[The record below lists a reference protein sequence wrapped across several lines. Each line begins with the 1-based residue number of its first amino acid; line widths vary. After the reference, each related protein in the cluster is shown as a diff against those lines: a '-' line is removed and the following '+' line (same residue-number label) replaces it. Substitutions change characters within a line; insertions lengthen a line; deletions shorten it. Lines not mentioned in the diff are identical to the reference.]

1 MLIVIDEELFD
12 KVKDMSKNRSPRA
25 ITLEFDRKGTYI
37 ADDFEESD
45 ERVKEILNAKT
56 YEDYSQNFATSLT

>member
-1 MLIVIDEELFD
+1 MLIIDQELFD
-12 KVKDMSKNRSPRA
+12 KVRGMSKNRSPRA
-25 ITLEFDRKGTYI
+25 ITLELDRKGTYI

-56 YEDYSQNFATSLT
+56 YEDYSQNFATSLI